1 MNKQKAVKAVG
12 AFLLLK
18 VLFSAPA
25 KPRKFSK
32 GHKGIKERVLTWLPL
47 FKKYGGKKGIY
58 KNPPLDLL
66 LALAHAEGQ
75 GKIDALSKAGALGIM
90 QLMPKTAR
98 GLKLRVDSEVDE
110 RLDPEK
116 NIEAGIR
123 LLVMELYKKYRN
135 WDKVLAAY
143 NSGNPDPDKRREYIN
158 LVRGF
163 LPLYKEFEGQ

>member
-1 MNKQKAVKAVG
+1 MNRKKAAVWLL
-12 AFLLLK
+12 AFF
-18 VLFSAPA
+18 VFFSGSTP
-25 KPRKFSK
+25 PRKFSK

-47 FKKYGGKKGIY
+47 FRKYGGKKGIY
-58 KNPPLDLL
+58 KNPPLQLL

-90 QLMPKTAR
+90 QLIPKTAR
-98 GLKLRVDSEVDE
+98 GLGLRVDSSIDE

-116 NIEAGIR
+116 NIEAGVR
-123 LLVMELYKKYRN
+123 LLVKELYKKYKD